1 MTIYLF
7 FNQFR
12 GRFGEILMLLP
23 VLQSITSQMIDQIQ
37 LAKIYRMTHIDTL
50 LEEMLL
56 GGAYT
61 LEMNCQCSIE
71 KQQ

>member
-1 MTIYLF
+1 
-7 FNQFR
+7 
-12 GRFGEILMLLP
+12 MLLP